1 MKSRTNL
8 LVAALAALLF
18 ATLTAAA
25 GNADAL
31 TIKRMTL
38 QNGAVLLVSPQHQLP
53 MLTIDIAFDAGAR
66 RDPRGEAGLASL
78 TARCLTLGTKTLTP
92 EQFNQKVDFMG
103 SSVSVGAGRDYAVAS
118 LTTLKKYEDQTLNLL
133 AEALTEPRLDD
144 KDILRKRGEQV
155 AGIKSSL
162 EDPGYVASVTFAKKL
177 FDDGPYGNPID
188 GTVESVQKLTPAD
201 VRSFYKAHYKMGD
214 AVIAVAGDVNP
225 EEIKA
230 KLDKAFASLKGTVPP
245 QAAPE
250 PPKIAPGIHLALVNR
265 NVAQANIIMGFGGI
279 ARSNPDFYRLQV
291 MNYVLGGGGFA
302 SRLMQTVRTR
312 AGLAYS
318 VYSGFDAS
326 KFAGPF
332 GVVLQTKNR
341 SADQAIRLVL
351 QQLNEMREKPMTDK
365 ELAAAKKFLIGSFP
379 LKFDRLSSIANFML
393 QVELNKLGLNYAD
406 EYPKLIDAI
415 TTQQT
420 LEVAKKYLHP
430 DAIIVVVV
438 ANQQKAAVKLANL
451 EK

>member
-8 LVAALAALLF
+8 LAQALAAALF
-18 ATLTAAA
+18 TTFALVS

-31 TIKRMTL
+31 TIKRMML

-66 RDPRGEAGLASL
+66 RDPKGKAGLASL
-78 TARCLTLGTKTLTP
+78 TARCLTLGTKMLTP
-92 EQFNQKVDFMG
+92 EQFNRKVDFMG
-103 SSVSVGAGRDYAVAS
+103 SSVSVSAGRDYAVAS
-118 LTTLKKYEDQTLNLL
+118 LTALKKYEDQTLNLL
-133 AEALTEPRLDD
+133 AAALTEPRLQD
-144 KDILRKRGEQV
+144 KDIERKRGEQV

-177 FDDGPYGNPID
+177 YDDGPYGNPID
-188 GTVESVQKLTPAD
+188 GTVDSVSKLTPAD
-201 VRSFYKAHYKMGD
+201 VRSFYQDHYKVGN
-214 AVIAVAGDVNP
+214 AVIAVAGDVDP

-230 KLDKAFASLKGTVPP
+230 TLDKAFASLKGTVSA
-245 QAAPE
+245 QAEPE
-250 PPKIAPGIHLALVNR
+250 PPKVAPGIHLELVNR

-302 SRLMQTVRTR
+302 SRLMQTVRTK

-318 VYSGFDAS
+318 IYSGFDAG
-326 KFAGPF
+326 KFVGPF
-332 GVVLQTKNR
+332 SVILQTKNQ
-341 SADQAIRLVL
+341 SANEAIRLVL
-351 QQLNEMREKPMTDK
+351 QQLGEIREKPMTDK
-365 ELAAAKKFLIGSFP
+365 ELGAAKKFLIGSFP
-379 LKFDRLSSIANFML
+379 LKFDRLSSIANFIL
-393 QVELNKLGLNYAD
+393 QVELYKLGLNYAD

-415 TTQQT
+415 TAQQT
-420 LEVAKKYLHP
+420 LSVAKKYLHP
-430 DAIIVVVV
+430 GAIIVIVV
-438 ANQQKAAVKLANL
+438 ANQQKAAVKVTNL

>member
-1 MKSRTNL
+1 
-8 LVAALAALLF
+8 
-18 ATLTAAA
+18 
-25 GNADAL
+25 
-31 TIKRMTL
+31 
-38 QNGAVLLVSPQHQLP
+38 
-53 MLTIDIAFDAGAR
+53 MLTINIAFDAGAR
-66 RDPRGEAGLASL
+66 RDPAGKAGLASL
-78 TARCLTLGTKTLTP
+78 TASCLTLGTKTLTP
-92 EQFNQKVDFMG
+92 EQFNRKVDFMG
-103 SSVSVGAGRDYAVAS
+103 SSVSVGAGRDYAVAG

-133 AEALTEPRLDD
+133 AQALTEPRLAD
-144 KDILRKRGEQV
+144 KDIERKRDEQV

-177 FDDGPYGNPID
+177 YGDGPYGNPVS
-188 GTVESVQKLTPAD
+188 GTPESVEKLTPAD
-201 VRSFYKAHYKMGD
+201 VRAFYHEHYRMGG
-214 AVIAVAGDVNP
+214 AVISVAGDVNP
-225 EEIKA
+225 EEVKA
-230 KLDKAFASLKGTVPP
+230 KLEKAFASLKGTVPA
-245 QAAPE
+245 QAEPTAP
-250 PPKIAPGIHLALVNR
+250 KVAPGIHLDLVDR
-265 NVAQANIIMGFGGI
+265 NIAQANVIMGFGGI

-326 KFAGPF
+326 KFPGPF
-332 GVVLQTKNR
+332 GVILQTKNR
-341 SADQAIRLVL
+341 SANEAIRLVL
-351 QQLNEMREKPMTDK
+351 QQLKEIREKPMSEK

-430 DAIIVVVV
+430 GAIIVVVV
-438 ANQQKAAVKLANL
+438 ANQKKAAVKVANL

>member
-8 LVAALAALLF
+8 PVAVLAALLF
-18 ATLTAAA
+18 VTLTLAA

-66 RDPRGEAGLASL
+66 RDPKGKAGLASL
-78 TARCLTLGTKTLTP
+78 TASCLTLGTKTLTP

-118 LTTLKKYEDQTLNLL
+118 LTALKKYEDQTLNLL

-177 FDDGPYGNPID
+177 FDDGPYGNPIN
-188 GTVESVQKLTPAD
+188 GTVESVEKLSPAD
-201 VRSFYKAHYKMGD
+201 VRAFYKTYYKMGN

-225 EEIKA
+225 EEIRA
-230 KLDKAFASLKGTVPP
+230 KLDKAFAALKGTVRP

-250 PPKIAPGIHLALVNR
+250 PPKVAPGIHLALVDR
-265 NVAQANIIMGFGGI
+265 NVAQANIIMGFEGI

-318 VYSGFDAS
+318 VYSGFDAG

-341 SADQAIRLVL
+341 SANQAIRLVL
-351 QQLNEMREKPMTDK
+351 QQLDEMREKPMTDK
-365 ELAAAKKFLIGSFP
+365 ELAAAKKFLVGSFP
-379 LKFDRLSSIANFML
+379 LKLDRLSSIANFML

-420 LEVAKKYLHP
+420 LEVARKYLHP

>member
-1 MKSRTNL
+1 MKSRTTIL
-8 LVAALAALLF
+8 SLTLVAAVFAIF
-18 ATLTAAA
+18 ATGSA
-25 GNADAL
+25 NAL

-38 QNGAVLLVSPQHQLP
+38 QNGAVLLVSPQHLLP
-53 MLTIDIAFDAGAR
+53 MVTVDIAFDAGAR
-66 RDPRGEAGLASL
+66 RDPKGKAGLASL
-78 TARCLTLGTKTLTP
+78 TASCLTLGTKTLTP
-92 EQFNQKVDFMG
+92 EEFNRKVDFMG
-103 SSVSVGAGRDYAVAS
+103 SSVSVDAGRDYAVAGFTS
-118 LTTLKKYEDQTLNLL
+118 LKKYEDQSLELL
-133 AEALTEPRLDD
+133 AQALTEPRLAD

-188 GTVESVQKLTPAD
+188 GTVESVGKLTPAD
-201 VRSFYKAHYKMGD
+201 VRAFYQQHYKMGD

-230 KLDKAFASLKGTVPP
+230 KLDKAFAALKGTVPA
-245 QAAPE
+245 QAEPEAP
-250 PPKIAPGIHLALVNR
+250 KVAPGIHLNLVNR
-265 NVAQANIIMGFGGI
+265 NVAQANVIMGFGGI

-302 SRLMQTVRTR
+302 SRLMQSVRTK

-318 VYSGFDAS
+318 IYSGFDAG
-326 KFAGPF
+326 KFPGPF
-332 GVVLQTKNR
+332 GVVLQTKNK
-341 SADQAIRLVL
+341 SANQAIHLVL
-351 QQLNEMREKPMTDK
+351 QQLGEIREKPISDK

-379 LKFDRLSSIANFML
+379 LKFDRLSSIASFML

-430 DAIIVVVV
+430 DAIVLVVV
-438 ANQQKAAVKLANL
+438 ANQREAAIKPADF
-451 EK
+451 EKQ